1 MSLLKC
7 ALNKTHTL
15 QLNEFAEGEDKTNLL
30 TQAEAAQD
38 LLDTVTAQQTVNA
51 MTRDLGNRLLALR
64 RLPDASRLPA

>member
-1 MSLLKC
+1 MNLRRG
-7 ALNKTHTL
+7 KTKRI
-15 QLNEFAEGEDKTNLL
+15 FL